1 MFFSDLNT
9 YVNGLP
15 ASDDSIDAFVM
26 LSYRN
31 NMAGTLGI
39 AWGGTTCYFDKQ
51 YRSSITEYYQ
61 TQQLTATV
69 STIQKCQNFSDT
81 QISCEIKYEPQKC
94 LFQTVAHELAHNLG
108 VDHDFIDPYTQ
119 PSTQRTCTIKSAPD
133 NVCTNVGGI
142 MDYNQ
147 VLRMDCLNLK
157 SCK

>member
-1 MFFSDLNT
+1 MNT

-69 STIQKCQNFSDT
+69 SQYRNVRTFSD
-81 QISCEIKYEPQKC
+81 I
-94 LFQTVAHELAHNLG
+94 
-108 VDHDFIDPYTQ
+108 
-119 PSTQRTCTIKSAPD
+119 
-133 NVCTNVGGI
+133 
-142 MDYNQ
+142 Q
-147 VLRMDCLNLK
+147 VLRQINFGHF
-157 SCK
+157 

>member
-94 LFQTVAHELAHNLG
+94 LF
-108 VDHDFIDPYTQ
+108 
-119 PSTQRTCTIKSAPD
+119 S
-133 NVCTNVGGI
+133 
-142 MDYNQ
+142 
-147 VLRMDCLNLK
+147 DC
-157 SCK
+157 SS